1 MPIRAFFAI
10 LFLFFYKKERKKK
23 MKKPLRILAALVKM
37 PSQLIVNFVEWGTT
51 PIRFESILLY
61 VGWISIAMIMMAK
74 FDVLRWGMLP
84 ISEVQKQMG
93 ELFFWF
99 MLMMVALTRIIAG
112 ISANVEKVNQ
122 RRKRAC

>member
-1 MPIRAFFAI
+1 
-10 LFLFFYKKERKKK
+10 
-23 MKKPLRILAALVKM
+23 
-37 PSQLIVNFVEWGTT
+37 
-51 PIRFESILLY
+51 
-61 VGWISIAMIMMAK
+61 
-74 FDVLRWGMLP
+74 MLP